1 MRWMEKGWARGER
14 LANQLTST
22 AFNPFYHLGT
32 LAIFLLVILAVTG
45 FYLTI
50 FYRPGADRAFQS
62 VAGVSASWLGLLM
75 RTMHRFASD
84 ALLLVILL
92 HAGKML
98 LGDRFWGS
106 RWLAWVSGLGL
117 LLLIWVIGVMG
128 YWLVWDHQAQWL
140 TEYLIGLLKGPI
152 GLAFMRPG
160 LASRTFSFFVIVLFL
175 HIFLSVLIA
184 LGVWIHELRLSRAKY
199 WAPRWLMVE
208 AGLALVVL
216 ALWRPV
222 VIGFPADFSRL
233 LGEVTV
239 DGLYLGFLP
248 LIGRV
253 GNIPFW
259 GIFGLLLM
267 LLASLPWVARGQH
280 LGPAVITN
288 PFCSGCA
295 LCFSECPFE
304 AIEMQPRSDGDPR
317 FEHQAVIHENLCTGC
332 GLCVGTCSTAGAEL
346 AGMPTG
352 LVREQL
358 EGMLTR
364 ARTRG
369 ESPIVLFTCQRHVA
383 LGTLSAVAGM
393 KSDSADTFLRRSLP
407 MTPAWSTVPLSGRNP
422 HPKMAGVVTLPV
434 PCVGMVQPEWVRQS
448 LAGGAQAAV
457 IVSCPSDDC
466 TFREGPQQL
475 AQRLGRHRSML
486 RREHVHWLEATPGDG
501 RAVAALLRDMES
513 ERWRIGTQASEMI
526 NGEGSSQSEFR
537 SLSPAL
543 RVAWRSLLP
552 GLALLLVIF
561 GLTLMAFRPATA
573 MSNRAG
579 VIRVMLRHT
588 GHLKV
593 KPASLSPELEGK
605 LPAGVSPE
613 QVLGGERF
621 PVHLRVQVD
630 GQPAIERVYRPGGL
644 RREGQVHGLESW
656 PVSPGSHNVRIWLMD
671 DGATWRLVF
680 AGVVEVEAGHV
691 RSLDYDEELGAFVL
705 SQP

>member
-1 MRWMEKGWARGER
+1 MRWMEKWWARGER
-14 LANQLTST
+14 LVNQLTST

-32 LAIFLLVILAVTG
+32 LAIFLLIVLAVTG
-45 FYLTI
+45 LYLTL

-62 VAGVSASWLGLLM
+62 VAGMSTSWLGSFM
-75 RTMHRFASD
+75 RTTHRFASD
-84 ALLLVILL
+84 ALLLVVLL

-152 GLAFMRPG
+152 ALAFMRPA

-199 WAPRWLMVE
+199 WAPRWVMVE
-208 AGLALVVL
+208 AGLALVIL

-222 VIGFPADFSRL
+222 SVGFPADFGRL
-233 LGEVTV
+233 LGQVTV

-248 LIGRV
+248 LIERV
-253 GNIPFW
+253 GNMAFW
-259 GIFGLLLM
+259 GASGLLFV
-267 LLASLPWVARGQH
+267 LLAVLPWAARGQH

-288 PFCSGCA
+288 PLCSGCA

-304 AIEMQPRSDGDPR
+304 AIEMQPRADGDPR
-317 FEHQAVIHENLCTGC
+317 FEHQAVINANLCTGC

-346 AGMPTG
+346 ASLPTG

-358 EGMLTR
+358 EGMLAR
-364 ARTRG
+364 AQTSG
-369 ESPIVLFTCQRHVA
+369 VSPVVVFTCQRHVA
-383 LGTLSAVAGM
+383 LGTLSVV
-393 KSDSADTFLRRSLP
+393 ADTQSESTAGLFDSEPWRSLP
-407 MTPAWSTVPLSGRNP
+407 MTPAWSTVPSSGGNP
-422 HPKMAGVVTLPV
+422 HPKMAGVITLPV

-486 RREHVHWLEATPGDG
+486 RRAHVHWLEAAPGDG
-501 RAVAALLRDMES
+501 RAVAALIRNMES
-513 ERWRIGTQASEMI
+513 GRWRMDANASEEG
-526 NGEGSSQSEFR
+526 NGEGGLRHGLRSPSSAFR
-537 SLSPAL
+537 A
-543 RVAWRSLLP
+543 AWRSVIP
-552 GLALLLVIF
+552 GLALLVVTF
-561 GLTLMAFRPATA
+561 GLTLAAFRPATVT
-573 MSNRAG
+573 S
-579 VIRVMLRHT
+579 
-588 GHLKV
+588 
-593 KPASLSPELEGK
+593 E
-605 LPAGVSPE
+605 PAG
-613 QVLGGERF
+613 
-621 PVHLRVQVD
+621 
-630 GQPAIERVYRPGGL
+630 AIR
-644 RREGQVHGLESW
+644 
-656 PVSPGSHNVRIWLMD
+656 
-671 DGATWRLVF
+671 
-680 AGVVEVEAGHV
+680 
-691 RSLDYDEELGAFVL
+691 
-705 SQP
+705 